1 MQHIFCVPSFQ
12 FRSRLFLNRATLEH
26 FFLILGQFELNR
38 QHQHQHQQQQLQQ
51 QQHRVASFLFRGSIL
66 LKFVL

>member
-38 QHQHQHQQQQLQQ
+38 QHQHQQQQ